1 MNVMRKIF
9 EEIGSIS
16 LVISDF
22 YDFEHWFPKEN
33 DDVVDK
39 RIKELNNNADRQQ
52 RDGKLQPYMI
62 YIPLHFSYEEL
73 KDILFD
79 KENPR

>member
-1 MNVMRKIF
+1 M
-9 EEIGSIS
+9 
-16 LVISDF
+16 LL
-22 YDFEHWFPKEN
+22 
-33 DDVVDK
+33 
-39 RIKELNNNADRQQ
+39 IKELNNNADRQQ
-52 RDGKLQPYMI
+52 RAGKLQPYMI